1 MGEMEDAFKDEI
13 TDEERAIQMGEK
25 PPEETEEAKPAE
37 GTGTLETEKPAQET
51 EKPAEQA
58 AVTETKNE
66 PDKLTEEEKKDVE
79 AQGFK
84 IETDKKGRSYVTD
97 AEGTK
102 IPEARFKKIYW
113 QGKDAENLRRENEEL
128 KQKQTLFK
136 ELGADEYYRLYPDEK
151 PEGYKEPE
159 PKRPAHTETTEDY
172 NSMVVSG
179 GKYNGLTIGEVA
191 RGTDDFPPDPVAA
204 NLMVNNYLEG
214 KRSAATTE
222 SQKKAKFDEDF
233 KREKNLFL
241 FERAKELTGKDKDWT
256 SEELVKINGEY
267 DRLSKWM
274 IANKK
279 VHYNL
284 EDAYLLANKD
294 EIFKRE
300 RTKAAEGA
308 IKSIQKSGPASID
321 TGNGGD
327 NKPSGWEAIAEM
339 DDKALEKHIDGLD
352 DAGLTK
358 FLKEAPA
365 SIRVKHPNIGWK

>member
-1 MGEMEDAFKDEI
+1 MEDAFKDEI

-25 PPEETEEAKPAE
+25 PTEPEKKEPENPDQP
-37 GTGTLETEKPAQET
+37 EKT
-51 EKPAEQA
+51 
-58 AVTETKNE
+58 
-66 PDKLTEEEKKDVE
+66 DSLEKKDDPEKKDDKTEKEPSPEEKEKAEVKKDAE
-79 AQGFK
+79 SMGFK
-84 IETDKKGRSYVTD
+84 VETDKKGRTYFID
-97 AEGTK
+97 DEGTK
-102 IPEARFKKIYW
+102 IPEARFAKIY
-113 QGKDAENLRRENEEL
+113 GKSKQADVLRRENEEL

-191 RGTDDFPPDPVAA
+191 RGTEDFPPDPVSA

-214 KRSAATTE
+214 KRSAAATE

-241 FERAKELTGKDKDWT
+241 FERAKELTGKEKDWT
-256 SEELVKINGEY
+256 PEELVKINGEY

-308 IKSIQKSGPASID
+308 IKSIQKSGPVSID

-358 FLKEAPA
+358 FLQEAPA
-365 SIRVKHPNIGWK
+365 SIRAKHPEIGWK